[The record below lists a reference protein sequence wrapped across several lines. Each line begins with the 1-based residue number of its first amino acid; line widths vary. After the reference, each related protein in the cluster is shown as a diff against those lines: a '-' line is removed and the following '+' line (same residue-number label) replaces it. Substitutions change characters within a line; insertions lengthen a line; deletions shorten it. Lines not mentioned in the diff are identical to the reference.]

1 MLLDMSEP
9 DSQGEEG
16 VRASDLGPSENH
28 QARIYPVRFGNG
40 LDRQKGPT
48 KSTALTKTT

>member
-9 DSQGEEG
+9 DSQEEEG
-16 VRASDLGPSENH
+16 VRASDLGPSEN

-48 KSTALTKTT
+48 KSTALTKTA